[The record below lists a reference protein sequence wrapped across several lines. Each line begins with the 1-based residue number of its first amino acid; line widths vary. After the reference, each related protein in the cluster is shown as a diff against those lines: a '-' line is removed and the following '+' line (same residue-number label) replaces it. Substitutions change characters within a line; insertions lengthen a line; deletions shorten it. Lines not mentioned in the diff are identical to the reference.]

1 MLCRKRIVNVSSN
14 GKKDI
19 AMEWLSDRIQGI
31 KLSAIREVLSKI
43 EAARQRGITV
53 TNFSIGRPDFDTPEH
68 IKAATKS
75 ALDEGHVHYTASAG
89 IPGLRK
95 AVCRR
100 LEEDFEIKIKPSEVI
115 ITNGA
120 TEAIYIGLQSI
131 LNPGDEVIVP
141 EPMYVYYTGWSFLG
155 GAKCV
160 SIPLNMED
168 GFVLKPDRLREYI
181 SDKTKVLILN
191 SPNNPTGQ
199 VYEKEDLVAIAELA
213 VKHDIMVISDDIYNQ
228 MVYGD
233 VNYFPIVNA
242 PGMKERTLIIGSFS
256 KSYAM
261 DGWRIGYL
269 IAPQALIDEA
279 MKMHQHIVSCPNSF
293 VQFGAQ
299 TALEASQECVKEM
312 VSEFDRRRQLIVS
325 YLDDMGM
332 PYVRPRGAFYVFPSI
347 EKYGVTSK
355 AFSDL
360 LLDEAQVAVV
370 PGNAFGASGEGYIR
384 ISYST
389 SYEDIEKGMER
400 VNKALSRL

>member
-1 MLCRKRIVNVSSN
+1 MK
-14 GKKDI
+14 
-19 AMEWLSDRIQGI
+19 WLSERIQGI
-31 KLSAIREVLSKI
+31 KLSAIREVMAKV
-43 EAARQRGITV
+43 EAAKQKGISV
-53 TNFSIGRPDFDTPEH
+53 VNFSVGRPDFDTPDH
-68 IKAATKS
+68 IKASTKS
-75 ALDEGHVHYTASAG
+75 ALDQGHVHYTASAG
-89 IPGLRK
+89 IPGLRE

-100 LEEDFEIKIKPSEVI
+100 LGEDFDLNINPSEVI

-120 TEAIYIGLQSI
+120 TEAIHIGLQSI

-168 GFVLKPDRLREYI
+168 EFVLKPDRLKDYI

-199 VYEKEDLVAIAELA
+199 VYGKEDLLAIAELA
-213 VKHDIMVISDDIYNQ
+213 VQHDIMVISDDIYNQ
-228 MVYGD
+228 MVYDG
-233 VNYFPIVNA
+233 VNYFPIANA

-269 IAPQALIDEA
+269 IAPQALIDQA

-299 TALEASQECVKEM
+299 TALEASQECVMEM
-312 VSEFDRRRQLIVS
+312 VSEFDRRRLLILS
-325 YLDDMGM
+325 CLDDMGI
-332 PYVRPRGAFYVFPSI
+332 PYVRPIGAFYVFPAI
-347 EKYGVTSK
+347 EQYGMTSK
-355 AFSDL
+355 AFSDF

-370 PGNAFGASGEGYIR
+370 PGDAFGEAGEGYIR

-389 SYEDIEKGMER
+389 SYEEIEKGMGR
-400 VNKALSRL
+400 IKTALSRI

>member
-1 MLCRKRIVNVSSN
+1 MK
-14 GKKDI
+14 G
-19 AMEWLSDRIQGI
+19 LSERVQGI
-31 KLSAIREVLSKI
+31 RLSAIREVLSKV
-43 EAARQRGITV
+43 EAAKQKGIAV
-53 TNFSIGRPDFDTPEH
+53 TNFSIGRPDFDTPDH
-68 IKAATKS
+68 IKSSAKS
-75 ALDEGHVHYTASAG
+75 ALDQGYVHYTASG
-89 IPGLRK
+89 GLPALRQ

-100 LEEDFEIKIKPSEVI
+100 LGEEFDLNISPSEVI

-120 TEAIYIGLQSI
+120 TEAIHIGLQSI

-141 EPMYVYYTGWSFLG
+141 EPKYVYYTGWSYLG

-160 SIPLNMED
+160 PIPLSMED
-168 GFVLKPDRLREYI
+168 EFVLKPERLKAYI

-199 VYEKEDLVAIAELA
+199 VYGKDDLLAIAELA
-213 VKHDIMVISDDIYNQ
+213 VQHDILVISDDIYNQ
-228 MVYGD
+228 MVYD
-233 VNYFPIVNA
+233 EADYFPIANA

-269 IAPQALIDEA
+269 IAPQALIDQA

-299 TALEASQECVKEM
+299 TALEASQECVREM
-312 VSEFDRRRQLIVS
+312 VREFDRRRRLILAG
-325 YLDDMGM
+325 LDDMRI
-332 PYVRPRGAFYVFPSI
+332 PYVRPKGAFYVFPAI
-347 EKYGVTSK
+347 KQYGMTSK
-355 AFSDL
+355 AFGDF

-370 PGNAFGASGEGYIR
+370 PGDAFGEAGEGYIR

-389 SYEDIEKGMER
+389 AYEEIEKGMER
-400 VNKALSRL
+400 MKKALSRL